1 MDGAN
6 GGQSRR
12 ANSLSQPDA
21 YTKLVD
27 RQAYA
32 RRCGPVTGDFFTR
45 MDVAA
50 YHRGH
55 HDHGVRDV
63 LVELL
68 TLGGGA

>member
-1 MDGAN
+1 
-6 GGQSRR
+6 
-12 ANSLSQPDA
+12 
-21 YTKLVD
+21 
-27 RQAYA
+27 
-32 RRCGPVTGDFFTR
+32 VTGDFFTR